1 MIGRIPNI
9 TPHTA
14 KKYLLTG
21 FLTVF
26 GIPLFAQQHINT
38 TGQTVEHRFTP
49 PPGYLRIPMEETSY
63 ATYLRSMPLLP
74 HGAQVKYYDGT
85 VKPNNGIYAGVVQ
98 IDVGLE
104 DLQQAP
110 EICIRL
116 RGEYLFK
123 QQQYN
128 KISFT
133 ISNHKRVSYVSWVE
147 GLKMIIDG
155 KTYWTKSP
163 TEADRYPTFK
173 RYLEFIFTYGDVESL
188 LDDVQR
194 TSLEQ
199 IQPGDMFIQVA
210 RPGHVVVVLDVAENR
225 TTGDR
230 VFLLAQSYKPAQSL
244 QILVNPEDANRSPWY
259 SISAIDDKI
268 TTPEFIF
275 YKRDLRRFR
284 ETPET
289 PQKKKTTPIFYFF
302 PPQ

>member
-1 MIGRIPNI
+1 
-9 TPHTA
+9 
-14 KKYLLTG
+14 LT
-21 FLTVF
+21 FF
-26 GIPLFAQQHINT
+26 IIPLFAQPFINA
-38 TGQTVEHRFTP
+38 TGRTVESRFVAP
-49 PPGYLRIPMEETSY
+49 SGYVRVPVEEVSYAAYLRN
-63 ATYLRSMPLLP
+63 LPLLP
-74 HGAQVKYYDGT
+74 HGSQVKYYDGSP
-85 VKPNNGIYAGVVQ
+85 KPNNGIYVGVVF

-133 ISNHKRVSYVSWVE
+133 ISNHKRVSYVNWVE

-163 TEADRYPTFK
+163 TDANRYPTFK
-173 RYLEFIFTYGDVESL
+173 RYLEFIFTHGDIETL

-194 TSLEQ
+194 SSLEH
-199 IQPGDMFIQVA
+199 IQPGDMFIQIA
-210 RPGHVVVVLDVAENR
+210 RPGHVVVVIDVAENAD
-225 TTGDR
+225 TGDR

-244 QILVNPEDANRSPWY
+244 QILVNPDDANLSPWY
-259 SISAIDDKI
+259 SVSAVDDKI

-284 ETPET
+284 EIPEA
-289 PQKKKTTPIFYFF
+289 PPKKKTTTFYF
-302 PPQ
+302 

>member
-1 MIGRIPNI
+1 VTG
-9 TPHTA
+9 
-14 KKYLLTG
+14 KYLLAG
-21 FLTVF
+21 FLMVL
-26 GIPLFAQQHINT
+26 GVPLFAQPHINT
-38 TGQTVEHRFTP
+38 TGQTVGRRFVP
-49 PPGYLRIPMEETSY
+49 PSGYVRIPMEEASY
-63 ATYLRSMPLLP
+63 AMYLRNLSLLS
-74 HGAQVKYYDGT
+74 HGSLVKYYDGSE
-85 VKPNNGIYAGVVQ
+85 KPNNGIYAGVAL

-123 QQQYN
+123 QQQYSR
-128 KISFT
+128 ISFS
-133 ISNHKRVSYVSWVE
+133 ISNHQRVSYVNWVE
-147 GLKMIIDG
+147 GLKMMIDG

-163 TEADRYPTFK
+163 TDADRYPTFR
-173 RYLEFIFTYGDVESL
+173 RYLEFIFTYGDIESL

-194 TSLEQ
+194 SSLEQ

-210 RPGHVVVVLDVAENR
+210 RPGHVVVVLDVAENK

-244 QILVNPEDANRSPWY
+244 QILVNPNDANLSPWY
-259 SISAIDDKI
+259 SVSAIDDII

-284 ETPET
+284 EIPEVL
-289 PQKKKTTPIFYFF
+289 PKKKTTTFYF
-302 PPQ
+302 

>member
-1 MIGRIPNI
+1 MISRIFNI
-9 TPHTA
+9 IHGVVR
-14 KKYLLTG
+14 KYLLVG
-21 FLTVF
+21 FFTVL
-26 GIPLFAQQHINT
+26 GMPLFAQQHINMA
-38 TGQTVEHRFTP
+38 GQTVEHRFSP
-49 PPGYLRIPMEETSY
+49 PPDYVRVPIEETSY
-63 ATYLRSMPLLP
+63 AMYLRNMPLLP
-74 HGAQVKYYDGT
+74 HGSAVKYYDGS
-85 VKPNNGIYAGVVQ
+85 VKPNNGIYAGVVH

-147 GLKMIIDG
+147 GLKMMIDG

-163 TEADRYPTFK
+163 TDADRYPTFK
-173 RYLEFIFTYGDVESL
+173 RYLEFIFTYGDIESL

-194 TSLEQ
+194 SSLEQ

-210 RPGHVVVVLDVAENR
+210 RPGHVVVVLDVAENK

-244 QILVNPEDANRSPWY
+244 QILVNPNDANLSPWY

-284 ETPET
+284 EIPET
-289 PQKKKTTPIFYFF
+289 PPKKKTPIFSF
-302 PPQ
+302 

>member
-1 MIGRIPNI
+1 MSGRIHNI
-9 TPHTA
+9 NDIA
-14 KKYLLTG
+14 RKCLLAG
-21 FLTVF
+21 LLAFLAM
-26 GIPLFAQQHINT
+26 PLSAQPFINISGRT
-38 TGQTVEHRFTP
+38 IEGRFMMP
-49 PPGYLRIPMEETSY
+49 AGYTRVPVEETSY
-63 ATYLRSMPLLP
+63 AAYLRNLPLLP
-74 HGAQVKYYDGT
+74 HGSPVKYYDGSI
-85 VKPNNGIYAGVVQ
+85 KPNNDIYTGVVF

-104 DLQQAP
+104 DLQQAS

-123 QQQYN
+123 QQLYN

-147 GLKMIIDG
+147 GLKMMIDG

-163 TEADRYPTFK
+163 TDADRYPTFK
-173 RYLEFIFTYGDVESL
+173 RYLEFIFTHGDIETL

-194 TSLEQ
+194 SSLEH

-210 RPGHVVVVLDVAENR
+210 RPGHVVIVVDVAENAA
-225 TTGDR
+225 TGDR

-244 QILVNPEDANRSPWY
+244 QILVNPEDANLSPWY
-259 SISAIDDKI
+259 SVSAIDERI

-284 ETPET
+284 EIPEV
-289 PQKKKTTPIFYFF
+289 PPKKKTATFYF
-302 PPQ
+302 

>member
-9 TPHTA
+9 THSVA
-14 KKYLLTG
+14 RKYLLTG
-21 FLTVF
+21 FLMVLSMPF
-26 GIPLFAQQHINT
+26 FAQQYINT
-38 TGQTVEHRFTP
+38 AGQTVERRFVP
-49 PPGYLRIPMEETSY
+49 PHGYLRIPMEETSY
-63 ATYLRSMPLLP
+63 AMYLRNMPLLP
-74 HGAQVKYYDGT
+74 HGSPVKYYDGS
-85 VKPNNGIYAGVVQ
+85 VKPNNGIYAGVVL

-147 GLKMIIDG
+147 GLKMMIDG

-163 TEADRYPTFK
+163 TDADRYPTFK
-173 RYLEFIFTYGDVESL
+173 RYLEFIFTYGDIESL

-194 TSLEQ
+194 SSLEQ

-210 RPGHVVVVLDVAENR
+210 RPGHVVVVLDVAENKD
-225 TTGDR
+225 TGDR

-244 QILVNPEDANRSPWY
+244 QILVNPDDASLSPWY
-259 SISAIDDKI
+259 SISEIDDKI

-284 ETPET
+284 EIPET
-289 PQKKKTTPIFYFF
+289 PPKKKTTPMFYF
-302 PPQ
+302 

>member
-1 MIGRIPNI
+1 VAR
-9 TPHTA
+9 
-14 KKYLLTG
+14 KYLLPV
-21 FLTVF
+21 FLALLVV
-26 GIPLFAQQHINT
+26 PVCAQPYINIA
-38 TGQTVEHRFTP
+38 GQTIESRFVTP
-49 PPGYLRIPMEETSY
+49 AGYARVPVEETSY
-63 ATYLRSMPLLP
+63 AAYLRNLTLLP
-74 HGAQVKYYDGT
+74 HGSPVKYFDGSI
-85 VKPNNGIYAGVVQ
+85 KPNNDIYAGVVF

-133 ISNHKRVSYVSWVE
+133 ISNHKRVSYVDWVE
-147 GLKMIIDG
+147 GLKMMIDG

-163 TEADRYPTFK
+163 TDADRYPTFK
-173 RYLEFIFTYGDVESL
+173 RYLEFIFTHGDIETL

-194 TSLEQ
+194 SSLEY
-199 IQPGDMFIQVA
+199 ILPGDMFIQVA
-210 RPGHVVVVLDVAENR
+210 RPGHVVVVVDVAENAA
-225 TTGDR
+225 TGDR

-244 QILVNPEDANRSPWY
+244 QILVNPVDVNLSPWY
-259 SISAIDDKI
+259 SASAIDDKI

-284 ETPET
+284 ETPEI
-289 PQKKKTTPIFYFF
+289 PPKKKTATFYF
-302 PPQ
+302 

>member
-1 MIGRIPNI
+1 M
-9 TPHTA
+9 T
-14 KKYLLTG
+14 KKYLPVC
-21 FLTVF
+21 FLIFHVM
-26 GIPLFAQQHINT
+26 PLFAQPFINT
-38 TGQTVEHRFTP
+38 AGQIIKNRFTL
-49 PPGYLRIPMEETSY
+49 PPGYVRIPVEETSY
-63 ATYLRSMPLLP
+63 ATYLRNLPLLP
-74 HGAQVKYYDGT
+74 HGSLVKYYDGSP
-85 VKPNNGIYAGVVQ
+85 KPNNGIYVGVVF

-104 DLQQAP
+104 DLQQSP

-133 ISNHKRVSYVSWVE
+133 ISNHKRVSYVNWVE

-163 TEADRYPTFK
+163 TDANRYPTFK
-173 RYLEFIFTYGDVESL
+173 RYLEFIFTHGDIETL

-194 TSLEQ
+194 SALEH
-199 IQPGDMFIQVA
+199 IQPGDMFIQIA
-210 RPGHVVVVLDVAENR
+210 RPGHVVVVVDVAENAA
-225 TTGDR
+225 TGDR

-244 QILVNPEDANRSPWY
+244 QILVNPEDANLSPWY
-259 SISAIDDKI
+259 SVSAIDDKI

-284 ETPET
+284 EIPEV
-289 PQKKKTTPIFYFF
+289 PPKKKTVTFYF
-302 PPQ
+302 